1 MFNKNSFGMMRS
13 LKLGRH
19 GNAFLQLSEME
30 VALYA
35 AYTVKSFDTV
45 YTAYTVDPVYTV
57 DMVKT
62 VDMVYTVDMVP
73 KFGNIIPKTKIY
85 ERVVIIVN

>member
-35 AYTVKSFDTV
+35 AYTVESFDTV

-73 KFGNIIPKTKIY
+73 NLVTLFQRLRFMK
-85 ERVVIIVN
+85 ELL

>member
-1 MFNKNSFGMMRS
+1 MLLTLLS
-13 LKLGRH
+13 LLT
-19 GNAFLQLSEME
+19 LL
-30 VALYA
+30 
-35 AYTVKSFDTV
+35 

-85 ERVVIIVN
+85 ERVVIIVIKILRLLLSKPLPMIP